1 MAELVLVRSMTR
13 VLLSMAAVA
22 LVSCAETQSPGYML
36 DGHVGSI
43 SVGDVELAL
52 QAAQQR
58 FRSEGRAFMPVFRVQ
73 VTAAD
78 EIYIYCGPHYGGAI
92 AAGGVTVRVQRV
104 DGKWRATSFTQEPP
118 TYNNERVIVT

>member
-1 MAELVLVRSMTR
+1 MAR
-13 VLLSMAAVA
+13 VLLSIAAIA

-36 DGHVGSI
+36 DGRVGSV
-43 SVGDVELAL
+43 SVGDIQLAV

-58 FRSEGRAFMPVFRVQ
+58 FRSERRAFMPVFRVQ

-104 DGKWRATSFTQEPP
+104 GGKWRATSFTQEPP
-118 TYNNERVIVT
+118 TYNDERVIIT

>member
-1 MAELVLVRSMTR
+1 MTR
-13 VLLSMAAVA
+13 VLLSMAALA

-36 DGHVGSI
+36 DGRVGSV
-43 SVGDVELAL
+43 SVGDVQLAL

-58 FRSEGRAFMPVFRVQ
+58 FRSERRAFMPVFRVQ

-92 AAGGVTVRVQRV
+92 AAGGITVRVQRI
-104 DGKWRATSFTQEPP
+104 DGKWRATSFAQEPS